1 MVLCDASVDRV
12 EDDADQHEAEAEVSE
27 RAEDVAAF
35 PCEDDK
41 GGSKYRRDDEVRE
54 DMPCEKT
61 PELHKHCRKGY
72 DGSRYM
78 AAVNLSPDTR
88 SCMALEHVSCY
99 GAGDCDNQILQVAP
113 AEEPSYTA
121 ERRYPGKNL
130 RRVRTQSLQGYDE
143 KQHQPAEPDVVFCE
157 HPDESSEDRHI
168 GQDHYDHI
176 AAPAAER
183 KPEPVGCKHSHHYEQ
198 EQACI
203 VQQPC
208 LPFILYPD
216 QSKEHDAPK
225 NNAEESF
232 YNVRTCAGAYL
243 VGVSKHYR
251 KDGEGEPPSEKA
263 ARYSP
268 SAYSVFQ
275 SLAHCKREGRSHREK
290 EEWED
295 KVDPCDSGNIRVE
308 LICRRRGLAVEH
320 PCRQVRLISNVRA
333 EDHCEDRDS
342 AQNVDCDDS
351 LVLFCHKVMLFF
363 DDLGVD
369 STESVS
375 YLYLKSPGVR

>member
-1 MVLCDASVDRV
+1 MKF
-12 EDDADQHEAEAEVSE
+12 EN
-27 RAEDVAAF
+27 AF
-35 PCEDDK
+35 
-41 GGSKYRRDDEVRE
+41 
-54 DMPCEKT
+54 
-61 PELHKHCRKGY
+61 H
-72 DGSRYM
+72 GSR
-78 AAVNLSPDTR
+78 L
-88 SCMALEHVSCY
+88 
-99 GAGDCDNQILQVAP
+99 
-113 AEEPSYTA
+113 
-121 ERRYPGKNL
+121 
-130 RRVRTQSLQGYDE
+130 
-143 KQHQPAEPDVVFCE
+143 
-157 HPDESSEDRHI
+157 
-168 GQDHYDHI
+168 
-176 AAPAAER
+176 
-183 KPEPVGCKHSHHYEQ
+183 
-198 EQACI
+198 
-203 VQQPC
+203 
-208 LPFILYPD
+208 
-216 QSKEHDAPK
+216 
-225 NNAEESF
+225 
-232 YNVRTCAGAYL
+232 CAGAYL